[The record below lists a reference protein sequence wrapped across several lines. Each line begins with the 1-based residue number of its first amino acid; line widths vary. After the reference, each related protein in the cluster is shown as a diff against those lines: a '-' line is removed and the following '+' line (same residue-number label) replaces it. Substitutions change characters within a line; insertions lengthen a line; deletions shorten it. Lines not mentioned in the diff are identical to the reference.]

1 MGLDASAEPQHDD
14 NEGFFPVIHEIAP
27 HKFNNEFKIVDP
39 KPTDYLIRY
48 DGAKTLL
55 KKIVGQGAATVASY
69 AIPRVGELLELQ
81 GKTLADFEGHY
92 LFCIDDMAFFLDDS
106 LAGKAGADCVASCE
120 NTAPAG
126 FEYMS
131 NRTFRSMNPV
141 ERMGGATAVHIAH
154 WESLNRFCG
163 RCGSATT
170 RGSKER
176 SIICPKCGNV
186 VYPRISPVVIVA
198 VRNGDKLLMAHNI
211 DNPNPRLFLI
221 SGFVEI
227 GDSLENAVRREV
239 MEETGLRVKNIRY
252 FGSQPWPFSD
262 SLIAGFTAELDG
274 EDTIHMQASE
284 LSEAMW
290 VKREDIPEYE
300 TDVSISCCLIEN
312 FRRGFTLDPAL

>member
-1 MGLDASAEPQHDD
+1 M
-14 NEGFFPVIHEIAP
+14 IHEIAP
-27 HKFNNEFKIVDP
+27 HILNNDFKPRDP
-39 KPTDYLIRY
+39 KSSDFLICY

-55 KKIVGQGAATVASY
+55 KKSGEGY
-69 AIPRVGELLELQ
+69 AIPRIGELLESQ
-81 GKTLADFEGHY
+81 GKSLNDFEGHY
-92 LFCIDDMAFFLDDS
+92 LFSIDDTAFFLDDS
-106 LAGKAGADCVASCE
+106 LAGKTDSAASAATE
-120 NTAPAG
+120 G
-126 FEYMS
+126 YEYMG
-131 NRTFRSMNPV
+131 NRTFRGMNPV
-141 ERMGGATAVHIAH
+141 ERMGGATAAHIAH
-154 WESLNRFCG
+154 WESLNKFCG
-163 RCGSATT
+163 HCGNGTI
-170 RGSKER
+170 RGDRER

-227 GDSLENAVRREV
+227 GESLEQAVHREV
-239 MEETGLRVKNIRY
+239 MEEAGLRVKNIRY

-274 EDTIHMQASE
+274 DDTIHMQKEE

-312 FRRGFTLDPAL
+312 FRRGFTINP

>member
-1 MGLDASAEPQHDD
+1 M
-14 NEGFFPVIHEIAP
+14 IHEILP
-27 HKFNNEFKIVDP
+27 HKLNNEFKVCDP
-39 KPTDYLIRY
+39 KPTDFLICY
-48 DGAKTLL
+48 DGSKTLL
-55 KKIVGQGAATVASY
+55 KKSGEGY

-81 GKTLADFEGHY
+81 GKSLDDFEGHY
-92 LFCIDDMAFFLDDS
+92 LFSIDDTAFFLDNRT
-106 LAGKAGADCVASCE
+106 VE
-120 NTAPAG
+120 APEG
-126 FEYMS
+126 YEYMGS
-131 NRTFRSMNPV
+131 RTFRGMNPV

-154 WESLNRFCG
+154 WESLNKFCG
-163 RCGSATT
+163 RCGNVTI
-170 RGSKER
+170 RGDHER

-198 VRNGDKLLMAHNI
+198 VHNGDKLLMAHNI

-221 SGFVEI
+221 SGFVEV
-227 GDSLENAVRREV
+227 GESLEQAVHREV
-239 MEETGLRVKNIRY
+239 MEEAGLRVKNIRY

-274 EDTIHMQASE
+274 DDTIRMQQEE

-312 FRRGFTLDPAL
+312 FRRGFTINN

>member
-1 MGLDASAEPQHDD
+1 M
-14 NEGFFPVIHEIAP
+14 IHEILP
-27 HKFNNEFKIVDP
+27 HKLKNEFRVQDP

-48 DGAKTLL
+48 DGSKTLL
-55 KKIVGQGAATVASY
+55 KKKVEGYI
-69 AIPRVGELLELQ
+69 IPQVGELLAVE

-92 LFCIDDMAFFLDDS
+92 LFSIDDAAFFLDDS
-106 LAGKAGADCVASCE
+106 LAGKTDSAANA
-120 NTAPAG
+120 APEG
-126 FEYMS
+126 FEFMG
-131 NRTFRSMNPV
+131 NRTFRGMNPV
-141 ERMGGATAVHIAH
+141 ERMGGATAAHIAH
-154 WESLNRFCG
+154 WESLNKFCG
-163 RCGSATT
+163 KCGNVTI
-170 RGSKER
+170 RGDHER

-221 SGFVEI
+221 SGFVEV
-227 GDSLENAVRREV
+227 GESLEQAVHREV
-239 MEETGLRVKNIRY
+239 MEEAGLRVKNIRY

-274 EDTIHMQASE
+274 DDTIHMQKEE

-290 VKREDIPEYE
+290 VKRENIPEYE

-312 FRRGFTLDPAL
+312 FRRGFTINP

>member
-1 MGLDASAEPQHDD
+1 MIHD
-14 NEGFFPVIHEIAP
+14 IAP
-27 HKFNNEFKIVDP
+27 HKFNNEFKVCDP
-39 KPTDYLIRY
+39 KPTDFVIRY

-55 KKIVGQGAATVASY
+55 KKVIASGQEGAPAAGY
-69 AIPRVGELLELQ
+69 AIPHVGELLELQ

-92 LFCIDDMAFFLDDS
+92 LFSIDDIAFFLDDS
-106 LAGKAGADCVASCE
+106 VGADGAASG
-120 NTAPAG
+120 AAVPAG
-126 FEYMS
+126 YEYMGC
-131 NRTFRSMNPV
+131 RTFRTMNPV

-154 WESLNRFCG
+154 WESLNKFCG
-163 RCGSATT
+163 KCGNVTI
-170 RGSKER
+170 RGDRER
-176 SIICPKCGNV
+176 SIVCPKCGNV

-221 SGFVEI
+221 SGFVEV
-227 GDSLENAVRREV
+227 GESLEQAVHREV
-239 MEETGLRVKNIRY
+239 MEEAGLRVKNIRY

-274 EDTIHMQASE
+274 DDTIRMQQEE

-312 FRRGFTLDPAL
+312 FRRGFTL

>member
-1 MGLDASAEPQHDD
+1 M
-14 NEGFFPVIHEIAP
+14 IHEIVP
-27 HKFNNEFKIVDP
+27 HVFCNEFKVCDP
-39 KPTDYLIRY
+39 KSTDYIIRY

-55 KKIVGQGAATVASY
+55 KKVDAGF
-69 AIPRVGELLELQ
+69 AIPRVGELLALE

-92 LFCIDDMAFFLDDS
+92 LFSIDDTAFFLDDS
-106 LAGKAGADCVASCE
+106 IAAKPADATV
-120 NTAPAG
+120 PAG
-126 FEYMS
+126 YEYMG
-131 NRTFRSMNPV
+131 NRTFRTMNPV
-141 ERMGGATAVHIAH
+141 ERMGGATAAHIAH

-163 RCGSATT
+163 RCGSEMT
-170 RGSKER
+170 RSEKER
-176 SIICPKCGNV
+176 AVVCPKCRNI

-221 SGFVEI
+221 SGFVEV
-227 GDSLENAVRREV
+227 GESLEQAVHREV
-239 MEETGLRVKNIRY
+239 LEEAGLRVKNIRY

-274 EDTIHMQASE
+274 DDTIHMQKEE

-290 VKREDIPEYE
+290 VRREDIPEYE

-312 FRRGFTLDPAL
+312 FRRGN

>member
-1 MGLDASAEPQHDD
+1 MIHDILPHVLD
-14 NEGFFPVIHEIAP
+14 NV
-27 HKFNNEFKIVDP
+27 FKVCDP
-39 KPTDYLIRY
+39 KPTDFVIRC

-55 KKIVGQGAATVASY
+55 KKIVSGEGAASSASY
-69 AIPRVGELLELQ
+69 AIPRVGELLALE
-81 GKTLADFEGHY
+81 GKTLGDFKGHY
-92 LFCIDDMAFFLDDS
+92 LFSIDDTAFFLDDCTTGQS
-106 LAGKAGADCVASCE
+106 AGT
-120 NTAPAG
+120 TATPAG
-126 FEYMS
+126 YEYMGS
-131 NRTFRSMNPV
+131 RTFRSMNPV

-170 RGSKER
+170 CGNKER
-176 SIICPKCGNV
+176 SIVCPQCGNV

-227 GDSLENAVRREV
+227 GESLEQAVHREV
-239 MEETGLRVKNIRY
+239 LEEAGLRVKNVRY

-274 EDTIHMQASE
+274 DDTIRMQQEE

-312 FRRGFTLDPAL
+312 FRRGFTIDPQ

>member
-1 MGLDASAEPQHDD
+1 MAFALGI
-14 NEGFFPVIHEIAP
+14 VMIHEIFP
-27 HKFNNEFKIVDP
+27 HKFNNEFKIRDP
-39 KPTDYLIRY
+39 KPSDFLIRY
-48 DGAKTLL
+48 NGAKVLL
-55 KKIVGQGAATVASY
+55 KKTCDGY
-69 AIPRVGELLELQ
+69 AIPCVGELFELQ
-81 GKTLADFEGHY
+81 NKTLADFEGHY
-92 LFCIDDMAFFLDDS
+92 LFSIDDTAFFLDD
-106 LAGKAGADCVASCE
+106 KATVETGAPE
-120 NTAPAG
+120 G
-126 FEYMS
+126 YEYMGS
-131 NRTFRSMNPV
+131 RTFRSMNPV

-154 WESLNRFCG
+154 WESLNKFCG
-163 RCGSATT
+163 RCGNITI
-170 RGSKER
+170 RGEQER
-176 SIICPKCGNV
+176 SIICPKCSNV

-227 GDSLENAVRREV
+227 GESLEQAVHREV
-239 MEETGLRVKNIRY
+239 MEEAGLRVKNVRY

-274 EDTIHMQASE
+274 DDTIHMQKEE

-312 FRRGFTLDPAL
+312 FRRGFTISC

>member
-1 MGLDASAEPQHDD
+1 M
-14 NEGFFPVIHEIAP
+14 IHEILP
-27 HKFNNEFKIVDP
+27 HKLKNEFRVQDP

-48 DGAKTLL
+48 DGSKTLL
-55 KKIVGQGAATVASY
+55 KKKVEGYI
-69 AIPRVGELLELQ
+69 IPQVGELLAVE

-92 LFCIDDMAFFLDDS
+92 LFSIDDAAFFLDDS
-106 LAGKAGADCVASCE
+106 LAGKTDSAASA
-120 NTAPAG
+120 APEG
-126 FEYMS
+126 FEFMG
-131 NRTFRSMNPV
+131 NRTFRGMNPV
-141 ERMGGATAVHIAH
+141 ERMGGATAAHIAH
-154 WESLNRFCG
+154 WESQNKFCG
-163 RCGSATT
+163 KCGNVTI
-170 RGSKER
+170 RGDHER

-227 GDSLENAVRREV
+227 GESLEQAVHREV
-239 MEETGLRVKNIRY
+239 MEEAGLRVKNIRY

-274 EDTIHMQASE
+274 DDTIRMQEEE

-312 FRRGFTLDPAL
+312 FRRGFTINP

>member
-1 MGLDASAEPQHDD
+1 M
-14 NEGFFPVIHEIAP
+14 IHEIAP
-27 HKFNNEFKIVDP
+27 HILNNDFKPRDP
-39 KPTDYLIRY
+39 KSSDFLICY

-55 KKIVGQGAATVASY
+55 KKSGEGY
-69 AIPRVGELLELQ
+69 AIPRIGELLESQ
-81 GKTLADFEGHY
+81 GKSLNDFEGHY
-92 LFCIDDMAFFLDDS
+92 LFSIDDTAFFLDDS
-106 LAGKAGADCVASCE
+106 LAGKTDSAASAATE
-120 NTAPAG
+120 G
-126 FEYMS
+126 YEYMG
-131 NRTFRSMNPV
+131 NRTFRGMNPV
-141 ERMGGATAVHIAH
+141 ERMGGATAAHIAH
-154 WESLNRFCG
+154 WESLNKFCG
-163 RCGSATT
+163 RCGNGTI
-170 RGSKER
+170 RGDRER

-227 GDSLENAVRREV
+227 GESLEQAVHREV
-239 MEETGLRVKNIRY
+239 MEEAGLRVKNIRY

-274 EDTIHMQASE
+274 DDTIHMQKEE

-312 FRRGFTLDPAL
+312 FRRGFTISE